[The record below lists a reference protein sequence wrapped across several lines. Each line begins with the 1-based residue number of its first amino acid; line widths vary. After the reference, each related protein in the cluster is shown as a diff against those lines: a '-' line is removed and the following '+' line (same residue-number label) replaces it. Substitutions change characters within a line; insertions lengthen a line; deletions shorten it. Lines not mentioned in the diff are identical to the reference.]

1 MALNICSRKGYN
13 SYPQVQRVEA
23 WAQKAEHWAT
33 EDFSQLWNLM
43 ETCWTLKLLESSDPF
58 LLCMSLL
65 LKWEW
70 LSLLFY
76 ACPTIEFGACFPV
89 HRSAPEWIIHRVS
102 TIPDLDNVDVEIW
115 DFGLFCNRMRF
126 LEMLG
131 WGKYIL
137 LVGWMWILGSQD
149 ADYSYYSWW
158 QITPKLNGT
167 KQSFIMIPGFIR
179 SRMWTCR
186 SRAFLC
192 SVRLGRW
199 LKDSKAGDGSH
210 LKAWS
215 LTCLEV
221 DTGCWLGISAP
232 LNLEEFGLPNGVVTG
247 FSGWRCWERERESLK
262 ACFLF
267 WVVSEVA

>member
-179 SRMWTCR
+179 SRCGPVAAELFSAQWGWDVGWKTQ
-186 SRAFLC
+186 
-192 SVRLGRW
+192 RLGMAVIWRLGHSHVW
-199 LKDSKAGDGSH
+199 RLILAVGWGSQ
-210 LKAWS
+210 LLLIWKS
-215 LTCLEV
+215 LVCLTV
-221 DTGCWLGISAP
+221 
-232 LNLEEFGLPNGVVTG
+232 
-247 FSGWRCWERERESLK
+247 
-262 ACFLF
+262 
-267 WVVSEVA
+267 